1 MVDFPK
7 IEAAIKEKAVAALEQ
22 SEFEGKNLN
31 VIVADLS
38 AAKQNYLYLRLL
50 GLGKRETFRIIN
62 RKYYKDEVWREKDP
76 LFAAVEEYVT
86 ENKNIQRYRAEAAQ
100 LFIATLGAKTLML
113 VDTLIEKG
121 NDWESLNPQDKRIVA
136 DMATMIWKTIRQ
148 VDDTEPHHSY
158 EELIMKLRR
167 VD

>member
-1 MVDFPK
+1 MVDFQK
-7 IEAAIKEKAVAALEQ
+7 IQETLKEQAVATLEK
-22 SEFEGKNLN
+22 SEFEGKSLN

-50 GLGKRETFRIIN
+50 GLGKRETFRIID
-62 RKYYKDEVWREKDP
+62 RKYRKDEVWREKDP

-86 ENKNIQRYRAEAAQ
+86 ETKNIQRYKSEAAQ

-121 NDWESLNPQDKRIVA
+121 NDWESLSPQDKRIVA

-148 VDDTEPHHSY
+148 VDDNEPHHSY
-158 EELIMKLRR
+158 EELIMKLRK
-167 VD
+167 VS